1 MRRFRTYQPKQQY
14 LLPPSLDDW
23 LPEDHLARFINE
35 VVDELDLSAIFREY
49 EGDGRGNPP
58 YNPAMM
64 IRVLIYAYSTG
75 VFSSRKIERKL
86 YEDVAF
92 RYLAADNFPDFR
104 TISTFRKR
112 NLQAFEDLF
121 KQVLKIC
128 AAAGLVKL
136 GTVAIDG
143 SKFEANASKH
153 KAMSY
158 GRMKQEEERL
168 SKEIAELMKQAEA
181 VDAAEDEVHGDR
193 RGDELP
199 EELAF
204 REKRLAKIREAKK
217 ALEEEARV
225 KAEQEAKAKK
235 TPKDDSSSSDDQP
248 PQVDDKAQRNF
259 TDPESR
265 IMKAPAKGTFVQ
277 AYNVQ
282 TAVDAETQ
290 VILGKLVTNS
300 PTDVGCLLPV
310 MDDVEARVG
319 KPKRVVADSG
329 YYSRNNVA
337 QLRKRGIAPVI
348 PPDRIKHSEWRKD
361 GPRGPIPK
369 KERTERARMRRF
381 VRTKRG
387 KSIYRL
393 RQTSVE
399 PVFGQIKS
407 VMGFRRFSLRGL
419 NNVDGEWSLVAT
431 VHNLR
436 KLFAHRQRLQLTA
449 TTA

>member
-1 MRRFRTYQPKQQY
+1 MKKYRPYHPNQPY

-35 VVDELDLSAIFREY
+35 VVNELDLSTVFKEY
-49 EGDGRGNPP
+49 EGDRRGNPP

-64 IRVLIYAYSTG
+64 MRVLIYAYSTG
-75 VFSSRKIERKL
+75 VFSSRKIEKKL

-92 RYLAADNFPDFR
+92 RYLAAGNFPDFR

-112 NLQAFEDLF
+112 NLKAFEDLF
-121 KQVLKIC
+121 MQVVKLC

-136 GTVAIDG
+136 GAVAIDG
-143 SKFEANASKH
+143 SKYEANASKH

-168 SKEIAELMKQAEA
+168 AREIAELVKQAEA
-181 VDAAEDEVHGDR
+181 VDAAEDAVHGDC

-204 REKRLAKIREAKK
+204 RETRLKKIREAKK

-225 KAEQEAKAKK
+225 KAEQEAKSKK
-235 TPKDDSSSSDDQP
+235 KQKDGDDQP
-248 PQVDDKAQRNF
+248 PSVNDKAQCNF
-259 TDPESR
+259 TDSDSK
-265 IMKAPAKGTFVQ
+265 IMKAPAKGAFVQ

-282 TAVDAETQ
+282 IAVDAETQ
-290 VILGKLVTNS
+290 IIVGKAVTNS
-300 PTDVGCLLPV
+300 PVDVISLIPV
-310 MDDVEARVG
+310 IDDVEARVG
-319 KPKRVVADSG
+319 KPQRVVADSA
-329 YYSRNNVA
+329 YYSQSNINEI
-337 QLRKRGIAPVI
+337 RKRRIVPVI
-348 PPDRIKHSEWRKD
+348 PPDRIKHSEYRED

-369 KERTERARMRRF
+369 NERTERARMRRF

-387 KSIYRL
+387 KAIYRL

-407 VMGFRRFSLRGL
+407 AMGFRRFSLRGL
-419 NNVDGEWSLVAT
+419 KNTDGEWSLIAAI
-431 VHNLR
+431 HNLR
-436 KLFAHRQRLQLTA
+436 KLFSHRKRLKPA
-449 TTA
+449 DTTA

>member
-235 TPKDDSSSSDDQP
+235 TPKDDSSPSRNHLQP
-248 PQVDDKAQRNF
+248 PPLVFDG
-259 TDPESR
+259 R
-265 IMKAPAKGTFVQ
+265 IRISFPRPFVH
-277 AYNVQ
+277 
-282 TAVDAETQ
+282 
-290 VILGKLVTNS
+290 I
-300 PTDVGCLLPV
+300 
-310 MDDVEARVG
+310 
-319 KPKRVVADSG
+319 
-329 YYSRNNVA
+329 
-337 QLRKRGIAPVI
+337 
-348 PPDRIKHSEWRKD
+348 
-361 GPRGPIPK
+361 
-369 KERTERARMRRF
+369 
-381 VRTKRG
+381 
-387 KSIYRL
+387 
-393 RQTSVE
+393 
-399 PVFGQIKS
+399 
-407 VMGFRRFSLRGL
+407 
-419 NNVDGEWSLVAT
+419 
-431 VHNLR
+431 
-436 KLFAHRQRLQLTA
+436 
-449 TTA
+449 